1 MNHTYLFNNIW
12 ESINEQQWNFKLKF
26 IFSLVFD
33 LNEQQVLPTRHLLT
47 LFVLKYYFSLIS
59 ITSIT
64 NITKRE

>member
-47 LFVLKYYFSLIS
+47 LRPQVLFFINKYNINHKYY
-59 ITSIT
+59 
-64 NITKRE
+64 